1 MNGPICIGSVLW
13 DIIGKTERT
22 MKQGHDV
29 PGRITRIPGGVAYN
43 IAQELVRLGR
53 RPIVLTSVGQDSDG
67 AALLSHCTDL
77 GMQMQHVHVDRN
89 LRTDSYMAI
98 EDANGLV
105 AAIAD
110 AHSLEQAGDLIL
122 QPLFDGR
129 LGSAQHPYHGMVVI
143 DGNLTADLLA
153 HITTLPQFAQADVR
167 VVPASPGKADRLQ
180 PFFTMPN
187 AAFYVNRY
195 EAEILCQQKFATAQ
209 DGAMGLIDQGAARA
223 IVTDGAATVCD
234 AVSGQPCINA
244 PVPQVDHVARVTG
257 AGDTFLAAH
266 MQAELTGHDR
276 TQALTHA
283 AAAASAY
290 VSGKDTYEF

>member
-13 DIIGKTERT
+13 DIIGKTDRT

-29 PGRITRIPGGVAYN
+29 PGQITRIPGGVAYN

-53 RPIVLTSVGQDSDG
+53 RPILLTSVGQDRDG
-67 AALLSHCTDL
+67 AELLTHCTGL
-77 GMQMQHVHVDRN
+77 GMQMDHVHVAAD

-122 QPLFDGR
+122 QPMFDGR
-129 LGSAQHPYHGMVVI
+129 LGSLDQPYDGMIVI

-153 HITTLPQFAQADVR
+153 QMTSQSQFAQADVR
-167 VVPASPGKADRLQ
+167 VVPASPGKADRLR

-195 EAEILCQQKFATAQ
+195 EAEILCRKKFATAQ
-209 DGAMGLIDQGAARA
+209 NAASGMIDLGAARA
-223 IVTDGAATVCD
+223 IVTDGAAKVCD
-234 AVSGQPCINA
+234 AVSGQPDVTV
-244 PVPQVDHVARVTG
+244 PVPNVAHVARVTG

-266 MQAELTGHDR
+266 MQAELLGYDR

-290 VSGKDTYEF
+290 VSGKDGYEF

>member
-1 MNGPICIGSVLW
+1 MMGPICIGSVLW
-13 DIIGKTERT
+13 DIIGKTDRA

-53 RPIVLTSVGQDSDG
+53 RPIVLTSLGDDSDG
-67 AALLSHCTDL
+67 ADLLSHCRGL
-77 GMQMQHVHVDRN
+77 GMQMDHAHVSAD

-98 EDANGLV
+98 EAANGLV

-129 LGSAQHPYHGMVVI
+129 MGSVDRPYRGMVVI
-143 DGNLTADLLA
+143 DGNLTSDLLA
-153 HITTLPQFAQADVR
+153 RITTWPQFAQADVR
-167 VVPASPGKADRLQ
+167 IVPASPGKADRLQ
-180 PFFTMPN
+180 PFFAMPN

-195 EAEILCQQKFATAQ
+195 EAEILCDQKFANAQ
-209 DGAMGLIDQGAARA
+209 DAAVGLIDRGAARA
-223 IVTDGAATVCD
+223 IVTDGSAMVCD
-234 AVSGQPCINA
+234 AVAGQPCVSV
-244 PVPQVDHVARVTG
+244 PVPAVDHVVRVTG

-266 MQAELTGHDR
+266 MQAELTGYDR

-290 VSGKDTYEF
+290 VCGKDTYEF

>member
-1 MNGPICIGSVLW
+1 MIGPICIGSVLW
-13 DIIGKTERT
+13 DIIGKTDRA

-29 PGRITRIPGGVAYN
+29 PGRITRMPGGVAYN

-53 RPIVLTSVGQDSDG
+53 RPVLLSSVGQDADG
-67 AALLSHCTDL
+67 AGLLAHCETM
-77 GMQMQHVHVDRN
+77 GMQVDHVHVASD

-110 AHSLEQAGDLIL
+110 AHSLEQAGVLIL

-129 LGSAQHPYHGMVVI
+129 LGSARQPYRDMIVI

-153 HITTLPQFAQADVR
+153 TICTLPEFSRADVR
-167 VVPASPGKADRLQ
+167 VVPASPGKAERLL
-180 PFFTMPN
+180 PFFHMPN

-195 EAEILCQQKFATAQ
+195 EAEILCNQKFATA
-209 DGAMGLIDQGAARA
+209 GEAAAGMLAQGAARA
-223 IVTDGAATVCD
+223 IVTDGSASVCD
-234 AVSGQPCINA
+234 ALTGDDSVTV
-244 PVPQVDHVARVTG
+244 PVPQVAHVARVTG

-266 MQAELTGHDR
+266 MQAELTGYNR

-290 VSGKDTYEF
+290 VCGKDTYEF